1 MEDVGFAAA
10 PAVVFEVEVERV
22 LGTAA
27 AAAAAAAAADS
38 VLAVPAIA

>member
-27 AAAAAAAAADS
+27 AAAAAAAADS

>member
-10 PAVVFEVEVERV
+10 PAVVFGVEVERV
-22 LGTAA
+22 LGTA